1 MTPVER
7 NATRAVAAVEAA
19 GGLYNLT
26 GLAGELGLSRQR
38 MSQLAGRRG
47 FPQGLAL
54 NGEPD
59 KLWLLDEVKAW
70 EASRHA

>member
-1 MTPVER
+1 MTPTER

-19 GGLYNLT
+19 GGLYNLA
-26 GLAGELGLSRQR
+26 GLAVELGLSRQR
-38 MSQLAGRRG
+38 MSQLSGKRS

-54 NGEPD
+54 NGEPG

-70 EASRHA
+70 EAARHA

>member
-1 MTPVER
+1 MTPVQR
-7 NATRAVAAVEAA
+7 NATRAVSAIEAA

-38 MSQLAGRRG
+38 MSQLAGRED
-47 FPQGLAL
+47 FPQGLEL
-54 NGEPD
+54 NGEAD

-70 EASRHA
+70 DEARHA